1 MNAPR
6 PDAPLAGGEIIDFD
20 EALLAACPPGERARL
35 MTEAAM
41 LAQALAPRGRTTQLE
56 ALAQDLQSGVRDLQ
70 YGRAHARRL
79 AAALRRMAR
88 EARRRIAERRPGS

>member
-20 EALLAACPPGERARL
+20 QAMLDACPPGERARL
-35 MTEAAM
+35 MTEAA
-41 LAQALAPRGRTTQLE
+41 LLVQAFAPAGRTAQLE
-56 ALAQDLQSGVRDLQ
+56 ALALKLQSGVRDLQ

-79 AAALRRMAR
+79 AAALRRMACA
-88 EARRRIAERRPGS
+88 ARR